1 MFLARKTSNW
11 KKADKVC
18 SSWKFLGVTGLD
30 RLAILD
36 AVWKKEMGRLG
47 EHCVLLGVERGVLLV
62 KPSSSAA
69 ASELALRSSVLVKG
83 LNKYFKRPWIRA
95 IRPATKI

>member
-1 MFLARKTSNW
+1 MFLQRKRYNW
-11 KKADKVC
+11 TKADTVC
-18 SSWKFLGVTGLD
+18 SSWKLFAGAGLD
-30 RLAILD
+30 RLALLD

-47 EHCVLLGVERGVLLV
+47 EHCALLGVDKGVILV
-62 KPSSSAA
+62 RPSSAAA

>member
-1 MFLARKTSNW
+1 MFLER
-11 KKADKVC
+11 KKANWTRASEVC
-18 SSWKFLGVTGLD
+18 SSWKFLGGADPD
-30 RLAILD
+30 RLAMLD

-47 EHCVLLGVERGVLLV
+47 EHCVMLGVEKGIILV

-83 LNKYFKRPWIRA
+83 LNKYFRRPWIKA
-95 IRPATKI
+95 IKTANSI